1 MDQHSRP
8 KGYSNPILPGWNP
21 DPSCVFVPEW
31 GNTFFCV
38 TSSFMIFPGLPL
50 YSSKDLVNWKL
61 GCNIVNRCGQV
72 PELGLHDAQDN
83 GIFAP
88 TIRYHDKRFYV
99 IVEYVTI
106 EDGEASF
113 GLVFSSSDPFDPDS
127 WSDPVVFRQPQSILD
142 PDIFWDD
149 DGRVLVQAASFR
161 QEIVQFEID
170 LDTGAIGPGRTLWK
184 GTGGIAPEGPHL
196 YKKDGW
202 YYLLI
207 AEGGTDLPHCVT
219 IARSRSPSGPFE
231 GFADNPILTNRNTSE
246 YFQTIGHADLFQDG
260 DGNWW
265 GVALATR
272 SGPEYVNYPLGRET
286 VLFPVSWTEN
296 DWPRPEPV
304 RGRMNSPFL
313 PERNLG
319 VLGSGQ
325 FVDEGDDLDFAV
337 GSSLPLHFV
346 HWRFPPENSITISLP
361 GHPNTLR
368 LISSQQSLDGKF
380 KDGQGLTFVGRRQ
393 TSTLFNFSIEL
404 QSPLILSEKEE
415 VGVAVFLTE
424 LQHACI
430 SVTWMRSEDDVLRPY
445 LRIRQTG
452 PCSDDDDLIP
462 LPASPS
468 GRIKLRIGAEIALE
482 YIFSATLLDEDGRDR
497 ECCMSKTVPTST
509 TSGGAGQWGGSLLG
523 VYTTTNGGLDKS
535 EVHVSRW
542 RYENLGQMISST
554 EVTRPSRNE

>member
-1 MDQHSRP
+1 MDQHSPPR
-8 KGYSNPILPGWNP
+8 GFTNPILPGWNP
-21 DPSCVFVPEW
+21 DPSCIFVPEW
-31 GNTFFCV
+31 DNTFFCV

-61 GCNIVNRCGQV
+61 GCNILNRRRQV
-72 PELGLHDAQDN
+72 PELGLHEAQDN

-106 EDGEASF
+106 GDAEASF

-127 WSDPVVFRQPQSILD
+127 WTDPLVFRQPQLILD

-170 LDTGAIGPGRTLWK
+170 LGTGATGPEKTLWK

-246 YFQTIGHADLFQDG
+246 YFQTIGHADFFRDG

-272 SGPEYVNYPLGRET
+272 SGPEYVNYPMGRET
-286 VLFPVSWTEN
+286 VLFPVSWAEN

-304 RGRMNSPFL
+304 RGRMNTLYL
-313 PERNLG
+313 PKSDPGIIGFRQL
-319 VLGSGQ
+319 
-325 FVDEGDDLDFAV
+325 VDEGDELDFSV
-337 GSSLPLHFV
+337 GSNLPLHFV
-346 HWRFPPENSITISLP
+346 HWRFPPEGSVTISPP
-361 GHPNTLR
+361 GHVKSLR
-368 LISSQQSLDGKF
+368 LVSSQQSLAGKF

-404 QSPLILSEKEE
+404 QSPLILYENEE
-415 VGVAVFLTE
+415 VGVTVFLTE
-424 LQHACI
+424 LQHASI
-430 SVTWMRSEDDVLRPY
+430 GVTWARSEHSVLRPH
-445 LRIRQTG
+445 LRFRQTG
-452 PCSDDDDLIP
+452 SCSDDDLTPIP
-462 LPASPS
+462 DSSS
-468 GRIKLRIGAEIALE
+468 GRIKLSIKTENALE
-482 YIFSATLLDEDGRDR
+482 YAFSVIILDENSQDR
-497 ECCMSKTVPTST
+497 GFYMSRTAPTST
-509 TSGGAGQWGGSLLG
+509 TSGGAGRWGGSLLG
-523 VYTTTNGGLDKS
+523 VYATTNGGLDKS
-535 EVHVSRW
+535 EVHVSCW
-542 RYENLGQMISST
+542 MYENLGQMISST
-554 EVTRPSRNE
+554 EVIRPSRDG